1 MELNSYFSI
10 WFNSKRAQL
19 FEIFEY
25 LPSPTSYLFNRMTL
39 IFTLATNKINKHG
52 VVCWPIMAQQV
63 VKVLQQK
70 PQQCGAIKTVEF
82 I

>member
-1 MELNSYFSI
+1 
-10 WFNSKRAQL
+10 
-19 FEIFEY
+19 
-25 LPSPTSYLFNRMTL
+25 
-39 IFTLATNKINKHG
+39 
-52 VVCWPIMAQQV
+52 MAQQV